1 LGNNPGNACIVAYL
15 SRAAGWIKRIELCA
29 KTGEIAVEDN
39 PSIRVQY
46 MDAVRGKKKRGKD
59 PGIQDPPSPPPYLS
73 LDCSLV
79 YIITAVQYKVGV
91 FFFVF
96 DGMG

>member
-1 LGNNPGNACIVAYL
+1 VKLQSKITLVYEYSIWTL
-15 SRAAGWIKRIELCA
+15 SAEKRKEE
-29 KTGEIAVEDN
+29 K
-39 PSIRVQY
+39 
-46 MDAVRGKKKRGKD
+46 
-59 PGIQDPPSPPPYLS
+59 IQDPPPPPYLS

-79 YIITAVQYKVGV
+79 YIITAVQYKVGG